1 VTVDAAAAIPA
12 ADAIPLPAPAGLLSA
27 VLVAAF
33 AVHALPMMAALGGGF
48 WAWRAQR
55 LSGRPA
61 FGVMARRLS
70 HALPY
75 WMAAAVT
82 TGVAAL
88 LFLQVTH
95 GPLFYAAS
103 TVAAW
108 PWLAVVPLLL
118 LGYGGY
124 YLRDRLV
131 ARDPARGQ
139 GVGLAAFLCLAAV
152 SLLYVAVMTSTLHP
166 ERFLEDHLAH
176 PGGLFLPVT
185 ATTIPRWLHVLTG
198 ALAAS
203 GAWVSWLAGRAVA
216 RGEEGARE
224 VLDWASAGLTLS
236 LLAALLSGTWFLFVI
251 PLSAGRALV
260 GGDRL
265 ATGALL
271 LSVALTLSATR
282 LAWRARRRED
292 PRRALGAVAGHVV
305 AIALLMA
312 VLRDALRRST
322 LAGAYDSA
330 AAPAAP
336 QWGVMVLFAALLAAG
351 LATVGWMAWAVARG
365 RGDGA

>member
-1 VTVDAAAAIPA
+1 MDPASAVPA

-27 VLVAAF
+27 ALVGAF
-33 AVHALPMMAALGGGF
+33 ALHALPMMAALGGGF

-55 LSGRPA
+55 LSARPA

-124 YLRDRLV
+124 YLRDRLL
-131 ARDPARGQ
+131 AREPARAQ
-139 GVGLAAFLCLAAV
+139 AVGLVAFLCLAAV
-152 SLLYVAVMTSTLHP
+152 SLVYVAVMTSTLHP

-176 PGGLFLPVT
+176 PGGLFLPLDAT
-185 ATTIPRWLHVLTG
+185 APPRWLHVLTG

-203 GAWVSWLAGRAVA
+203 AAWVSWLAGRAVA
-216 RGEEGARE
+216 RSEEGARE
-224 VLDWASAGLTLS
+224 VLEWATGGLTLS
-236 LLAALLSGTWFLFVI
+236 LLAAFLSGVWFLFSV
-251 PLSAGRALV
+251 PPSAARALM
-260 GGDRL
+260 GGAPV

-271 LSVALTLSATR
+271 LAAALTLSAAR
-282 LAWRARRRED
+282 LAWLARRRDD
-292 PRRALGAVAGHVV
+292 PRRALGAAAGHVV

-312 VLRDALRRST
+312 VLRDALRRAALS
-322 LAGAYDSA
+322 GVYDPS

-336 QWGVMVLFAALLAAG
+336 QWGAIALFALLLAAG

-365 RGDGA
+365 RGRPEP